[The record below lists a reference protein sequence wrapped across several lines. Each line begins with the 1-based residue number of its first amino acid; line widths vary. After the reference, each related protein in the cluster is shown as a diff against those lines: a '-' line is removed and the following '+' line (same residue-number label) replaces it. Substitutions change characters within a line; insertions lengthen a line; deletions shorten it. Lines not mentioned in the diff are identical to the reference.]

1 MKSQS
6 VQKCTFGQKIKFS
19 GAMPHASY
27 CKGATDPLRR
37 PHTSVIRHC
46 ALPRVTQVFDP
57 LTSSKNVPLSAA
69 PPMPVQ

>member
-1 MKSQS
+1 
-6 VQKCTFGQKIKFS
+6 
-19 GAMPHASY
+19 MPHASY

-37 PHTSVIRHC
+37 PHTSVIRRC